1 MEYVILMRKINVGTE
16 NRISKNE
23 MEKLFVDLGYDEV
36 EIYINSGNAIL
47 KTKKNLSQ
55 VYEEVSKALNQKFN
69 EEVQFLVKTR
79 KQMEEIAR
87 LIPKE
92 WKNNEEQKTDIAYL
106 FDDIDDERII
116 EDLPFKKEYVN
127 LKYIKG
133 ALVMNVLRENQ
144 GKSGLTKLIS
154 SKIYKSMTIR
164 NVNTARY
171 LGNVDN

>member
-1 MEYVILMRKINVGTE
+1 MEYVVLMRKINVGTE